1 MGSTERSSI
10 WQGAIIAIV
19 SSIITAGIGAFVQ
32 HRYSGE
38 ERRMQLVLDEKQAFV
53 GACEEYLTQYRQW
66 HELMN
71 YQMLKDDP
79 ISASYSEFDS
89 IGAALAYR
97 AWKKDFDIAYGRILL
112 LSSNDFGPLT
122 LEVSTVLHNSLRDVS
137 NDTSTSPAE
146 MQQILSDV
154 DTYFF
159 STWLV
164 RAQHEILQFNTGV
177 RNELP
182 LPQMFE
188 QRRSANRTRVEN
200 DSAYEAMYKGLL
212 RAEEYMQRTDSNWR
226 KDGKSRVP
234 THDEFM
240 EWMRTEER

>member
-1 MGSTERSSI
+1 
-10 WQGAIIAIV
+10 
-19 SSIITAGIGAFVQ
+19 
-32 HRYSGE
+32 
-38 ERRMQLVLDEKQAFV
+38 MQLVLDEKQAFV
-53 GACEEYLTQYRQW
+53 EACEEYLTQYRQW

-71 YQMLKDDP
+71 YQMLKGDP

-89 IGAALAYR
+89 IDAALAFR

-137 NDTSTSPAE
+137 SDTSKSPSE

-164 RAQHEILQFNTGV
+164 RAQHEIFQFNTGV

-188 QRRSANRTRVEN
+188 QQRTANRTRAAN
-200 DSAYEAMYKGLL
+200 DSAYVDMYKGML

-226 KDGKSRVP
+226 KDGKSRIP
-234 THDEFM
+234 THDEFI
-240 EWMRTEER
+240 EWMRSEER